1 MNIWLVNHY
10 AGLPATV
17 PATRPYDIGKQL
29 VKLGHNVTI
38 FACSFNHYTFAEEQ
52 LKPWQLFKIKDT
64 EGVRFV
70 WIKGLK
76 YKTNNW
82 RRMLNM
88 LAFSLLSFFAG
99 VRLSSKP
106 DIIIGTTVHPFTP
119 ISAFFVSWFRCA
131 RFWLDITDIW
141 PQSLIDLGHLSAN
154 SILAKLFT
162 ALENF
167 SLRRAQVVASVLPNI
182 TEYVQDKGLVTK
194 PVLWIP
200 NGIDSIRMASI
211 KETSFPDNPDFTAM
225 YAGGF
230 ALSHALDII
239 LEAALYIQKK
249 DYKNIRFVLV
259 GDGQEMETVKS
270 YIKEHSLK
278 NIKLPGFVPKQ
289 SLYSIL
295 LEADAF
301 LVTGRNLP
309 VYRYGISFNKMSDY
323 FLAGRPVVFAVNSP
337 YNPVFEAGAGISV
350 PGEDPVALAEAI
362 IQLSELPAKDRQAM
376 GKRAQAFAIKNLDYS
391 VIARRIETQF

>member
-17 PATRPYDIGKQL
+17 PATRTYDIGKQL
-29 VKLGHNVTI
+29 VKQGHNVTI

-52 LKPWQLFKIKDT
+52 LKARQLYKTKDS
-64 EGVRFV
+64 EGVRFIWV
-70 WIKGLK
+70 KGLK

-88 LAFSLLSFFAG
+88 LAFSLLTFFAG
-99 VRLSSKP
+99 LRLAPKS
-106 DIIIGTTVHPFTP
+106 DIIIGTTVHPFAP
-119 ISAFFVSWFRCA
+119 ISAFFVSWFRCV

-141 PQSLIDLGHLSAN
+141 PQSLIDLEHLRAN
-154 SILAKLFT
+154 SILAKFFT

-182 TEYVQDKGLVTK
+182 VEYIQDKGLGKK
-194 PVLWIP
+194 PAIWIP
-200 NGIDSIRMASI
+200 NGIDSVRMASI
-211 KETSFPDNPDFTAM
+211 KEASYPDNPDFTAM
-225 YAGGF
+225 FAGGF
-230 ALSHALDII
+230 APAHALDVI
-239 LEAALYIQKK
+239 LEAALYIQNKG
-249 DYKNIRFVLV
+249 YKNIRFVLV

-270 YIKEHSLK
+270 YIKEHNL
-278 NIKLPGFVPKQ
+278 NNVELPGFIPKQ

-295 LEADAF
+295 SEADAF

-309 VYRYGISFNKMSDY
+309 VYRYGISFNKISDY
-323 FLAGRPVVFAVNSP
+323 LLVGRPVVFAVNSP
-337 YNPVFEAGAGISV
+337 YNPVSEAGAGISV
-350 PGEDPVALAEAI
+350 PGEDPEALAEAI
-362 IQLSELPAKDRQAM
+362 IQLSELPARDRQEM

-391 VIARRIETQF
+391 VIAQRIEEYF